1 MFASGG
7 APVGNVKHK
16 KHSQATV
23 LVVSDPVLLSRFI
36 NFFKE
41 EGSDVD
47 YQKKTG

>member
-1 MFASGG
+1 MFAPSG

-16 KHSQATV
+16 KHSHV
-23 LVVSDPVLLSRFI
+23 IVPVVSDPVLLCRFI
-36 NFFKE
+36 NVFKE